1 MQRKQST
8 SDWALEHRE
17 CAGHALEA
25 GIDNWH
31 DFWNYCLAHMLAVNE
46 DYLKELWHEHS
57 G

>member
-31 DFWNYCLAHMLAVNE
+31 DF
-46 DYLKELWHEHS
+46 
-57 G
+57 